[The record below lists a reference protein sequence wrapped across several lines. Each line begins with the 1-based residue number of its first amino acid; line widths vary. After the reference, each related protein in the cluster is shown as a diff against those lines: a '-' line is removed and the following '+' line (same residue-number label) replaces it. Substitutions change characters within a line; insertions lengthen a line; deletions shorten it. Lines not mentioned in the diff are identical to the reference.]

1 MTITI
6 EEPFGWAD
14 GKIIA
19 TPSSW
24 RIRFYLKGP
33 DLRYNGDFLYIGSQD
48 VQSTIENYKKAFD
61 RYEEL
66 KLITPK
72 GAELSENQ
80 GQLTIRV
87 GSFAKG
93 VCMKNY
99 HNPISTRSDLE
110 LVVSL
115 YERALNLRGPCFVN
129 TAKDLLNKAKP

>member
-33 DLRYNGDFLYIGSQD
+33 DLRYSGDFIYIGSHD
-48 VQSTIENYKKAFD
+48 VQSTIRNYNKAFD
-61 RYEEL
+61 RYEVL
-66 KLITPK
+66 KSITPK
-72 GAELSENQ
+72 GAELSEKQ
-80 GQLTIRV
+80 GELTIRV
-87 GSFAKG
+87 GSFARG

-99 HNPISTRSDLE
+99 HNPISTRSELE
-110 LVVSL
+110 MVISL
-115 YERALNLRGPCFVN
+115 YDRALNLIGPCFVS
-129 TAKDLLNKAKP
+129 TAKDLLNKTKT